1 MNGWMNSES
10 GQRTAPLHT
19 DLRCTGP
26 SYTSTCLDHRL
37 HLLLLHDGH
46 IVQGLLQGLL
56 QLLDV
61 IQEALLLGG
70 LLGAAGVEPPPAVR
84 LAAADSTEVGEVG
97 EPPVHSC
104 STVMFFR
111 LCRIFRASRSS
122 LKPRGGPSLLGL
134 SDAPSAA
141 ARPRVVPGWSNKY
154 ATC

>member
-10 GQRTAPLHT
+10 GQRTEPLHT

-70 LLGAAGVEPPPAVR
+70 LLGARGGGAPSGGQTGGGR
-84 LAAADSTEVGEVG
+84 LHRGG
-97 EPPVHSC
+97 GGG
-104 STVMFFR
+104 
-111 LCRIFRASRSS
+111 RAPRPQ
-122 LKPRGGPSLLGL
+122 LLNGHVLQALQDLQGLAQLPEAPRGALLAGL
-134 SDAPSAA
+134 VGRAVGGGSSQSGA
-141 ARPRVVPGWSNKY
+141 WMEQ
-154 ATC
+154 